1 MTATTRDLSAPALA
15 PGVWFQALFSGGVI
29 AALVWGWQHRHDDLL
44 SAEEGLGYALGII
57 GGSLMLA
64 LLLYPLRKRLRF
76 MQHWLPVAWWFR
88 LHMIFGVLGPVLI
101 LFHANFG
108 LGSLNS
114 QVALFCMLLVAG
126 SGLIGRYIYRRIHMG
141 LYGHRASFNE
151 LGNQLDQLLETLPDE
166 ARRVHYAESYERL
179 RQALIPRLGAH
190 GQLVNVLFAVP
201 RATLWRWHMRW
212 TTFRNRRQ
220 LDVSTRRELN
230 RMTRRLARLTVK
242 LAQLDVFSRLFH
254 WWHIVHLPF
263 FIMMIITALVHV
275 YVVHTW

>member
-1 MTATTRDLSAPALA
+1 MTTTTNDVRLPVLT
-15 PGVWFQALFSGGVI
+15 PGVWFQGLFSGSVI
-29 AALVWGWQHRHDDLL
+29 AALFWGWQHRHDDLL
-44 SAEEGLGYALGII
+44 SAEEGLGYMLGII

-76 MQHWLPVAWWFR
+76 MQRWLPVAWWFR

-126 SGLIGRYIYRRIHMG
+126 SGLVGRYIYRRIHMG

-151 LGNQLDQLLETLPDE
+151 LGMQLDQILAAIPEE
-166 ARRVHYAESYERL
+166 ARRVQFAQSYEHL

-190 GQLVNVLFAVP
+190 GKLFKVLFAVP
-201 RATLWRWHMRW
+201 RATLWRWKMLW
-212 TTFRNRRQ
+212 TTFRHRRE
-220 LDVSTRRELN
+220 LDAPTRREI
-230 RMTRRLARLTVK
+230 RRTTRKLAQLTIK
-242 LAQLDVFSRLFH
+242 LAQLDLFSRLFH

-275 YVVHTW
+275 YVVHTY